1 MTNEELIQLRRD
13 ELSAYQNNIDN
24 FSTIIK
30 TLPTS
35 LPSRLESYRS
45 RTDRHAAAAEI
56 QDLDDVKLVADVWFH
71 DELQGRIRSEIVE
84 MRKVQAILAVLES
97 N

>member
-24 FSTIIK
+24 FNAIIA
-30 TLPTS
+30 TLPSS

-45 RTDRHAAAAEI
+45 RTDKHEAAAEI
-56 QDLDDVKLVADVWFH
+56 QDLDDVKLVSDVWFH
-71 DELQGRIRSEIVE
+71 DELQARIRSEIVE
-84 MRKVQAILAVLES
+84 MRKVEAILAVLES